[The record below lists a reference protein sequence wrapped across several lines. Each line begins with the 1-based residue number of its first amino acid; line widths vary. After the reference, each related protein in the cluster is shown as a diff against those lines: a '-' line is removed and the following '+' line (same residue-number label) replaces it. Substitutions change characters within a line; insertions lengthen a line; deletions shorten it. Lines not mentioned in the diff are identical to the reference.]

1 MPKNAQI
8 WPEIG
13 IFARPCRLMWCPVG
27 GLVGGCGARAVS
39 RKTSIYFILY
49 RPCRD
54 LARELKFHRAVEK
67 KNGTKQKNSLYWQ
80 HDINTLVE
88 TSGSPVEVII
98 KVRLTFIFF
107 PVFLFL
113 LQIQQRKGGKEKVYH
128 CSKMAFTPDENDKGQ
143 GWCATKLNKRS
154 KEEIL
159 ENFFLLDLGHLAH
172 AQIKSRVGACA
183 ARHAVRRERRSISR
197 R

>member
-1 MPKNAQI
+1 MQ
-8 WPEIG
+8 
-13 IFARPCRLMWCPVG
+13 
-27 GLVGGCGARAVS
+27 
-39 RKTSIYFILY
+39 
-49 RPCRD
+49 
-54 LARELKFHRAVEK
+54 RELKFHRAVER
-67 KNGTKQKNSLYWQ
+67 KNGTKQKNSLYLQ
-80 HDINTLVE
+80 LDINGWVE
-88 TSGSPVEVII
+88 GSESPVEVVI

-107 PVFLFL
+107 PVFL

-159 ENFFLLDLGHLAH
+159 ENFFLLDLGHLVL

-183 ARHAVRRERRSISR
+183 TRRAVHRGRRSISR